1 MNRETV
7 IQSML
12 NFQSLGAGELES
24 FRLMIEKYP
33 FFQTGHLLYLKALFN
48 SEDLKFNSQLKYSA
62 AFIEDRRVLYELLH
76 EEEVRNSGLSPD
88 KKTTEQVV
96 DEFFDLLE
104 DEDAPVDIQNEMESG
119 VGEPISP
126 GLLEL
131 DLTGSSYQLEN
142 GKNEENAVGVS
153 GSEDNLTLEDLED
166 LIILDEPDQI
176 EKDLE
181 TTSEISGTKKE
192 PIPPQGIFRKKKSM
206 KLIDSFLTEN
216 PSIRPKP
223 IKDAVVNDLS
233 KKSSETSDELITET
247 LARIFVKQ
255 ELYQQAIDAYQKLS
269 LKFPEKNS
277 YFASQIEEI
286 KKLTNK

>member
-24 FRLMIEKYP
+24 LRLMTEKYP
-33 FFQTGHLLYLKALFN
+33 FFQTGHLLYLKSLFN
-48 SEDLKFNSQLKYSA
+48 SEDLRFNSQLKFSA
-62 AFIEDRRVLYELLH
+62 AFIADRRVLYELLH
-76 EEEVRNSGLSPD
+76 EEEARKSALSPD
-88 KKTTEQVV
+88 KKTTEQVIE
-96 DEFFDLLE
+96 EFFDLLE
-104 DEDAPVDIQNEMESG
+104 DDDAAPVEEQANAESG

-131 DLTGSSYQLEN
+131 DLTGSFYRLEN
-142 GKNEENAVGVS
+142 EKKDEPLSSS
-153 GSEDNLTLEDLED
+153 GSEDDLTPEDMEH
-166 LIILDEPDQI
+166 LIVLDEPNAPI
-176 EKDLE
+176 EKDGE
-181 TTSEISGTKKE
+181 TVSMLTEKQAQPK
-192 PIPPQGIFRKKKSM
+192 GIGRKKKSM

-216 PSIRPKP
+216 PSIRPIP
-223 IKDAVVNDLS
+223 IKDAIVNDLS
-233 KKSSETSDELITET
+233 EKSSEAGDELITET
-247 LARIFVKQ
+247 LAKIFTKQ
-255 ELYQQAIDAYQKLS
+255 GLYQQSIDAYQKLS